1 MTPHLNQLVAVN
13 NQLCQREKLTAE
25 ADSRWFCAIHSHTAI
40 IDKSSSN
47 V

>member
-25 ADSRWFCAIHSHTAI
+25 AVFTLVLC
-40 IDKSSSN
+40 
-47 V
+47 